1 MSFDWTGKIAIVTG
15 GGSGLGRDSS
25 FSLANSG
32 ATVVIADID
41 RASGER
47 VVGEIKQLQRETTFI
62 ELDVADSHEVN
73 EMARSVIECFGG
85 INILVNSAG
94 ITRRLPP
101 LDFPEE
107 DFDRIIAVNLK
118 GTFLCCQAAARQMA
132 RQVGAK
138 SST

>member
-1 MSFDWTGKIAIVTG
+1 VSFDWTGKIAIVTG

-101 LDFPEE
+101 LDFP
-107 DFDRIIAVNLK
+107 
-118 GTFLCCQAAARQMA
+118 
-132 RQVGAK
+132 
-138 SST
+138 